1 MGSKTVATETST
13 APESERF
20 AAPFYLAIST
30 GLALFI
36 ARKLHID
43 IGGLWVVLSAIVT
56 TRKTLPIAL
65 TTARDQLAGTVIGA
79 LSGAAFGFLQE
90 PAIGLAA
97 AVVLAAA
104 VCNSI
109 PILRGSIYIACAAAA
124 IVIVLPAGKPSY
136 VTAWDRVE
144 DYLIGAGVALAIV
157 SIASLASRWWPQ
169 KA

>member
-1 MGSKTVATETST
+1 MGSEKVAMKTDT
-13 APESERF
+13 APESEGF
-20 AAPFYLAIST
+20 AAPFILAIST

-56 TRKTLPIAL
+56 TRKTLVVAL
-65 TTARDQLAGTVIGA
+65 PTARDQLAGTAIGA
-79 LSGAAFGFLQE
+79 LFGAAFGFLQE
-90 PAIGLAA
+90 PALGLAG

-109 PILRGSIYIACAAAA
+109 PMLRGSIFVACAAAA
-124 IVIVLPAGKPSY
+124 IVIVLPAGKPFY

-144 DYLIGAGVALAIV
+144 DYVLGAAVALAIV
-157 SIASLASRWWPQ
+157 SIASLGARWRPR
-169 KA
+169 KT

>member
-1 MGSKTVATETST
+1 MSSETAAKETGT
-13 APESERF
+13 APESEGF

-30 GLALFI
+30 GLALLI

-56 TRKTLPIAL
+56 TRKTLSVAL
-65 TTARDQLAGTVIGA
+65 TRARDQLVGTAIGA

-109 PILRGSIYIACAAAA
+109 AMLRGSIYIACAAAA

-157 SIASLASRWWPQ
+157 SIAALVTRWGPR